1 MTKLPS
7 FQFYPGDWLKDPSLR
22 SVSYAARGLWTDML
36 CLMHESDR
44 RGYLQLNGKPVSL
57 EQLARMTGGSTD
69 EVSHLLQELKDS
81 GVFSCTEHGM
91 IYSRRFV
98 RDEKKRQLCAEAGKR
113 GGNPMLLKN
122 NDIPMTLKGH
132 FKGEVKGEA
141 KGPPNPEITP
151 SSSLSSSTSKQPP
164 LPPEGEVWFE
174 KFWKEYPN
182 QVSRG
187 EAEKIWKNMK
197 VTEEIFPEIM
207 TGLLRAKKSAQW
219 LKESGQYI
227 PHAARWLK
235 SKGWQDVYPKT
246 IVNERGIT
254 VLNPVYQEELSPMSS
269 LISSLKISDQYCPS
283 QSSHEQ

>member
-57 EQLARMTGGSTD
+57 EQLARMTGGSTE

-98 RDEKKRQLCAEAGKR
+98 RDEKKRQLCTEAGKR

-122 NDIPMTLKGH
+122 NDMQMTLKGPYN
-132 FKGEVKGEA
+132 GEVKEYA

-151 SSSLSSSTSKQPP
+151 SSSISSSTSKQPP
-164 LPPEGEVWFE
+164 LPPKGEEMFE

-187 EAEKIWKNMK
+187 DAEKIWKSMK
-197 VTEEIFPEIM
+197 VTEELFPEII

-219 LKESGQYI
+219 TKESGQYI
-227 PHAARWLK
+227 PHASRWLR
-235 SKGWQDVYPKT
+235 SKGWLDIYPKT

-254 VLNPVYQEELSPMSS
+254 VLIPVYREELPSISS
-269 LISSLKISDQYCPS
+269 IISSLKIPDQCRVP
-283 QSSHEQ
+283 